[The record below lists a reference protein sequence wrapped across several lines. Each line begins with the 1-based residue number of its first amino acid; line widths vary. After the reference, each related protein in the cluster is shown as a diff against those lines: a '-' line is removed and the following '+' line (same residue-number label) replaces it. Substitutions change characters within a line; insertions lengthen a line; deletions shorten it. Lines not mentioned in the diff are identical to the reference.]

1 MAINYQVR
9 KCKNPNGVSGTQYF
23 AAKQVKTSDYTFD
36 ELAQDIDGSTTIT
49 EADAVAVLKAIK
61 KYITKALL
69 AGRRVV
75 LNDLGSMYI
84 SLKGKCYS
92 QAVMDSE
99 DFNPA
104 SMIKG
109 INVGFRPEAALIKNL
124 RANYKLHRISSEAML

>member
-1 MAINYQVR
+1 MINYKIV
-9 KCKNPNGVSGTQYF
+9 KVKNPKGIEGTDYF
-23 AAKQVKTSDYTFD
+23 AGRAVKTSDYTFK
-36 ELAQDIDGSTTIT
+36 EIIEDIDGSTTIT